1 MERLAWRAAWG
12 CEARC
17 GAAQRRRGGSA
28 VWSWRWRLGYPI
40 LHSGLHYHTHQSLG
54 SLGFPQVLTGQNRC
68 WRMTLLV
75 HLLLSF
81 SVGDAP
87 YHFYLKCCKGC
98 ENFWLGLSS
107 FLGLSGSR
115 SHPYGLVTFY
125 VLEAACAARR
135 LSEGCLYQ
143 APSNSVDILAS
154 ASKSCP

>member
-1 MERLAWRAAWG
+1 M
-12 CEARC
+12 
-17 GAAQRRRGGSA
+17 
-28 VWSWRWRLGYPI
+28 
-40 LHSGLHYHTHQSLG
+40 
-54 SLGFPQVLTGQNRC
+54 
-68 WRMTLLV
+68 V

-87 YHFYLKCCKGC
+87 YHFYWKCCEGC

-107 FLGLSGSR
+107 FLGLSGSK

-125 VLEAACAARR
+125 VLEAAYAASR
-135 LSEGCLYQ
+135 SGGCLYQ